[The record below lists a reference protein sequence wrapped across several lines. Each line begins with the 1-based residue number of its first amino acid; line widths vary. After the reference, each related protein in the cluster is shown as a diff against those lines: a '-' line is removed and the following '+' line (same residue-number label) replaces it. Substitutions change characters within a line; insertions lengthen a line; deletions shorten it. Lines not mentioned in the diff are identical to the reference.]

1 MSLQGVPGLAY
12 LMVTYKIMILRLRY
26 LIPAQDNRWITCHI
40 DFLLLN
46 YIIVVVVVVVV
57 AKTAKMKKRPSF

>member
-46 YIIVVVVVVVV
+46 NIIVVVVVV
-57 AKTAKMKKRPSF
+57 AKTAKMKKRP

>member
-12 LMVTYKIMILRLRY
+12 LMVTYKIMILRLRD

-46 YIIVVVVVVVV
+46 NIIVVVVVV
-57 AKTAKMKKRPSF
+57 AKTAKMKKRP